1 MRISLGACSVLT
13 YVWPIIYRVDV
24 EEVMKIEDVFFLF
37 IHIMLFFVV
46 IAGIVLLAADLWFLA
61 AILFIAAWFTN
72 DYFKDRCLGLYADRR
87 EDCSVDY
94 VIPEIVYGDE
104 NIDNGEVIDAEWEEI
119 E

>member
-1 MRISLGACSVLT
+1 MK
-13 YVWPIIYRVDV
+13 V
-24 EEVMKIEDVFFLF
+24 ENAFFLF

-46 IAGIVLLAADLWFLA
+46 IAGIVLLAAGHWFLA
-61 AILFIAAWFTN
+61 LILFAASWWTN

-94 VIPEIVYGDE
+94 VIPEVVNGDE

-119 E
+119 K